1 MQEHAT
7 SLLDVA
13 LGETVRVRRVFFDS
27 PRDYCAEL
35 GLHEGDRV
43 TLLENHLS
51 NLLLQEAGGRIV
63 RCPSEFARFV
73 EVVRDQREEGQLEA
87 GQDLGRRPQ

>member
-43 TLLENHLS
+43 TLLEDQLS

-73 EVVRDQREEGQLEA
+73 EVVRDQRQQEQLEA
-87 GQDLGRRPQ
+87 SQDPESQRQ